1 MSANFEAKKQV
12 VEEIKQK
19 IQNSKSVVLVKYEAL
34 TVGED
39 TELRREL
46 RKNDVDYKVL
56 KNTLVR
62 RAFNDLGITDFDN
75 DLNGP
80 TSVAFG
86 NDEVGAS
93 KVIVAAS
100 KKYENKIVV
109 KSGYIDNVYVD
120 CNGVKKYAAIPSQE
134 ELYSM
139 LAGTLSNFTRGLGVA
154 IKAVADKK
162 AEAQA

>member
-34 TVGED
+34 TVSED

-80 TSVAFG
+80 TAGAFG
-86 NDEVGAS
+86 SGKGG
-93 KVIVAAS
+93 KV
-100 KKYENKIVV
+100 
-109 KSGYIDNVYVD
+109 
-120 CNGVKKYAAIPSQE
+120 
-134 ELYSM
+134 
-139 LAGTLSNFTRGLGVA
+139 R
-154 IKAVADKK
+154 
-162 AEAQA
+162 

>member
-1 MSANFEAKKQV
+1 MSANKET
-12 VEEIKQK
+12 K
-19 IQNSKSVVLVKYEAL
+19 IQLVEVIKEKIKNAKSVILVKYEAL
-34 TVGED
+34 SVAED

-46 RKNDVDYKVL
+46 RKNNVEYKVL

-62 RAFNDLGITDFDN
+62 RAFNDLGVKDFDD

-86 NDEVGAS
+86 EDEVSAS
-93 KVIVAAS
+93 KVIVEAS
-100 KKYENKIVV
+100 KKYENKITV
-109 KSGYIDNVYVD
+109 KSGFISNSYENVD
-120 CNGVKKYAAIPSQE
+120 GVKKYAAIPTKP

-139 LAGTLSNFTRGLGVA
+139 LAGTLSNMIGGLAVA
-154 IKAVADKK
+154 LKAVADKN